1 MGTLIQ
7 RHRSQLGTLYRRE
20 RLRER
25 EEKSST
31 SLLEQDWERNRQ
43 AGREDP
49 SAGKLVPETKY
60 GFLHFR
66 DLSPCLLWNQQ
77 APGGT
82 GDWEDRAGVGDLLEE
97 RILAG
102 RKWEVKVF
110 TLRDSSR
117 TSERRLPEEAETRL

>member
-7 RHRSQLGTLYRRE
+7 RHRSQLGTLYQRE

-49 SAGKLVPETKY
+49 SAGKLV
-60 GFLHFR
+60 
-66 DLSPCLLWNQQ
+66 SQ
-77 APGGT
+77 
-82 GDWEDRAGVGDLLEE
+82 DRARFPAVYGLVP
-97 RILAG
+97 
-102 RKWEVKVF
+102 VF
-110 TLRDSSR
+110 LM
-117 TSERRLPEEAETRL
+117 AVN